1 MEGNEMSEGINRR
14 GLIAVTGAT
23 LAVAACGEVAKQ
35 GEDKKIKMPILGY
48 PENYGKNPNFP
59 KEGNS
64 NFSARY
70 IGVIDIRA
78 AGGWKLDI
86 NHAAFDCKEGATDA
100 TRLDKAIK
108 ALSGKRMP
116 GKSRFKEL
124 KNELTPFNRKLA
136 NGDNYDSANF
146 DKLLGFKSPNEL
158 FIFIEGDVELTQ
170 QAYLSFSPLG
180 ADLKPRDQNYA
191 FFDAREI
198 DTAKLQGLKGRMI
211 SVRNYM
217 TDKDDKLIGKDQPT
231 PSQNYAMNI
240 HFTVPGKGGTRIPMI
255 IDPDTGN
262 GAGNEP

>member
-1 MEGNEMSEGINRR
+1 MSEGINRR

-23 LAVAACGEVAKQ
+23 LAVAACGEGAKQ
-35 GEDKKIKMPILGY
+35 GEDKKIVVPVLGY

-59 KEGNS
+59 KEGNAI
-64 NFSARY
+64 FSARY
-70 IGVIDIRA
+70 IGVIDIRPG
-78 AGGWKLDI
+78 GGWKLDI
-86 NHAAFDCKEGATDA
+86 NHAAFDCGEGADDVK
-100 TRLDKAIK
+100 RLDKAVK
-108 ALSGKRMP
+108 ALNGKRKN
-116 GKSRFKEL
+116 GKSRFKDL
-124 KNELTPFNRKLA
+124 DGDLQPFNRKLPTS
-136 NGDNYDSANF
+136 DNYDSANF

-198 DTAKLQGLKGRMI
+198 DTAKFPTLKGRMI

-231 PSQNYAMNI
+231 PSQSYAMNI
-240 HFTVPGKGGTRIPMI
+240 HFTVPGKGGIRIPMI